1 LIKDGADILDIGGES
16 SRPGA
21 EPISELQELE
31 RVIPIVRHFA
41 SKGNVLI
48 SVDTHKSNVAQKAL
62 EAGAHIINDIT
73 GLADDAMAPIV
84 AGFGAKIIIMHMQG
98 TPQTMQKNPYYK
110 DVLLEIAEFFSQRIG
125 KALAAGI
132 KKENII
138 LDPGIGFGKTLKHN
152 LVILKNIPYFA
163 EKFPFPILVG
173 TSRKGFIGTLTG
185 KQNPQ
190 DRAWGT
196 AATVTAAILG
206 GASIIRVHE
215 VKEMKDVASVTDALR
230 FLG

>member
-1 LIKDGADILDIGGES
+1 MQKNHFLPASKTLLMGILNVTTDSFSGDGVVSLEGGIACGEQLIKDGADILDIGGES

-138 LDPGIGFGKTLKHN
+138 
-152 LVILKNIPYFA
+152 
-163 EKFPFPILVG
+163 
-173 TSRKGFIGTLTG
+173 
-185 KQNPQ
+185 
-190 DRAWGT
+190 
-196 AATVTAAILG
+196 
-206 GASIIRVHE
+206 
-215 VKEMKDVASVTDALR
+215 
-230 FLG
+230 